1 MLNIQPIK
9 GRIKGTTTTQSES
22 NIPRSTI
29 MNINNMSTA
38 SGGAGVGIVRQKNVG
53 SNDLGDVSGVGGGQ
67 GGLRS
72 VSTAA
77 TLHQVNNPAAMT
89 PTSAAGHVIV
99 GPHAGMTSRSMPAV
113 VNPAVGLSNRSNSA
127 GSSSVNAR
135 LNMMTGL
142 QQSAASS
149 RRSQQPQTR
158 REEFEIYYQKCLKGM
173 THFNTLI
180 ILLYILIKSPIF
192 LGLLNGFKKFTRK
205 VPFIEP

>member
-53 SNDLGDVSGVGGGQ
+53 SNDLGDVSGGVA

-180 ILLYILIKSPIF
+180 ILLYILINQIF

>member
-1 MLNIQPIK
+1 
-9 GRIKGTTTTQSES
+9 
-22 NIPRSTI
+22 
-29 MNINNMSTA
+29 MSTV

-53 SNDLGDVSGVGGGQ
+53 SNDLGDVSGGGVAGGQQ

-99 GPHAGMTSRSMPAV
+99 GPHGGMTSRSMPAV

-173 THFNTLI
+173 IHFN
-180 ILLYILIKSPIF
+180 ILIKSVIILSIF
-192 LGLLNGFKKFTRK
+192 TI
-205 VPFIEP
+205 FIDYNDDLELP

>member
-1 MLNIQPIK
+1 
-9 GRIKGTTTTQSES
+9 
-22 NIPRSTI
+22 
-29 MNINNMSTA
+29 MSTA

-53 SNDLGDVSGVGGGQ
+53 SNDLGDVSGGGVGVAGGQ

-173 THFNTLI
+173 INFNSLI
-180 ILLYILIKSPIF
+180 ISLYILIKSVII
-192 LGLLNGFKKFTRK
+192 LWTFKILIDYNDDLEF
-205 VPFIEP
+205 F

>member
-1 MLNIQPIK
+1 MLYIQPIK

-29 MNINNMSTA
+29 MNINNMSTV

-53 SNDLGDVSGVGGGQ
+53 SNDLGDVSGGGGVAGGQ

-99 GPHAGMTSRSMPAV
+99 GSHGGMTSRSMPAV
-113 VNPAVGLSNRSNSA
+113 VNPAVALSNRSNSA

-173 THFNTLI
+173 IHFN
-180 ILLYILIKSPIF
+180 ILIKSVIILSTFTIF
-192 LGLLNGFKKFTRK
+192 IDYNDDLEL
-205 VPFIEP
+205 P